1 MSAEQIFAL
10 CNPIALAGWILL
22 IATPRRG
29 WASTLV
35 AGRLLPLLLADIYLT
50 LLATHWGEGHGGF
63 GALSGVAAL
72 FSNHWLLLAGWIHY
86 LAFDLF
92 VGSWEVR
99 DAELNSISHWLVIP
113 CLVLTFLFGPVG
125 LLSYFAVRSA
135 AVKLR
140 SGE

>member
-10 CNPIALAGWILL
+10 CNPIALTGWILL
-22 IATPRRG
+22 MVTPRRG
-29 WASTLV
+29 RASTLV
-35 AGRLLPLLLADIYLT
+35 AGRVLPLLLACIYLT
-50 LLATHWGEGHGGF
+50 LLATHWGEGNGGF
-63 GALSGVAAL
+63 GSLSGVAAL

-92 VGSWEVR
+92 IGSWEVR
-99 DAELNSISHWLVIP
+99 DAELNNISHWLVIP